1 MYTDAIEVA
10 HPNGNAI
17 RIIGD
22 VAAPNS
28 CELQFQNA
36 SGFVAQNG
44 HRIGLID
51 GFHIRGN
58 GRPDTNGI
66 VADQDAAIHLGA
78 SMVVSNFDIG
88 LFAAN
93 HSSIYA
99 HHSTVSHNRSFGVY
113 ALKHSAIFADN
124 ATASSNNIGF
134 AAVTN
139 SSLSAVESIA
149 ENNVKSCFIASHGS
163 ALMIIRAKDF
173 NSGNIGIHAW
183 LGSQI
188 QAVDA
193 TSVGSATDYLA
204 EKNSFINR

>member
-1 MYTDAIEVA
+1 MYTDAIEID

-17 RIIGD
+17 HIIGD

-44 HRIGLID
+44 HRVGLID
-51 GFHIRGN
+51 GFHVRGN

-78 SMVVSNFDIG
+78 SMVVSNFNIG
-88 LFAAN
+88 LLAAN

-99 HHSTVSHNRSFGVY
+99 HHSTVSNNRSYGVY

-124 ATASSNNIGF
+124 AMAASNAIGF
-134 AAVTN
+134 AA
-139 SSLSAVESIA
+139 
-149 ENNVKSCFIASHGS
+149 SHGS
-163 ALMIIRAKDF
+163 TLTIAEAEDI

-188 QAVDA
+188 DAVDA
-193 TSVGSATDYLA
+193 TSVGSATDHLA